1 MKNILYIFI
10 FLFTVLNI
18 KAQDILLFKPLTAYI
33 FEPRIGAAYNF
44 NDENLRLDIGTS
56 LDLART
62 SIDSSE
68 LSFGADFFT
77 FSRLRSQKNFTFPV
91 ETSDYYFGINFAA
104 KSDIL
109 GTDLTARLRS
119 AHISSHLVDGYS
131 ANGVFLKKPYVYS
144 REFVEL
150 VIAKEY
156 AIIDNFNS
164 RLYIGSTYIFSTAP
178 DDINN
183 FVPRIGAELNYK
195 LTNWLDYDFGLD
207 ISKGEGYTNVS
218 VQTGFN
224 LRLMKK
230 MGIFAGYYNYSGSS
244 MHGMFYKEKVNY
256 GAIGFQII
264 YY

>member
-10 FLFTVLNI
+10 FISTALNI
-18 KAQDILLFKPLTAYI
+18 NAEDILLFKPLTAYI
-33 FEPRIGAAYNF
+33 FEPRIGAVCNF
-44 NDENLRLDIGTS
+44 KDENLRLDIGTS

-62 SIDSSE
+62 DIDSTK

-77 FSRLRSQKNFTFPV
+77 YTRLRSQKNFTFPV

-104 KSDIL
+104 KSNIL
-109 GTDLTARLRS
+109 GTDLSARLRA

-131 ANGVFLKKPYVYS
+131 ANGVFFKKPYVYS

-150 VIAKEY
+150 VIAKELN
-156 AIIDNFNS
+156 IIENINS
-164 RLYIGSTYIFSTAP
+164 RFYIGSTYIFSTAP

-195 LTNWLDYDFGLD
+195 FTDWLDYDFGLD
-207 ISKGEGYTNVS
+207 VSKGEGYTNIL

-224 LRLMKK
+224 FRMMKK

-244 MHGMFYKEKVNY
+244 IHGMFYKEKDEY